1 MTSTDIMPLT
11 RKDFLL
17 LPDGRRIRQIRVFI
31 HQPKLY
37 SAPLEKV
44 LTIPEILAFAAEA
57 RAAARRVEE
66 AARHH
71 KIINIADWN
80 REYLNPNPNDEEC
93 AFCRATAVC
102 PAGAEKV
109 RQVITPL
116 GAIEDLDDVPE
127 RKPSEKPEVTAA
139 RRAATTRLLPES
151 MEHLNEAAK
160 AIPFIEDWCLAVR
173 AELERR
179 MLAGEEAPDFGLELG
194 RRGARAFT
202 DPDVV
207 TEMLR
212 KKFRLKEKDVFNFKL
227 KTPTQLEELT
237 KPSIDEET
245 NEIVPP
251 ALGEKRWAKVSE
263 FIHQKDPVP
272 SVKRKSVI
280 KTPYAVPAPTPL
292 SAIPDDDEEHSD
304 DNLLY

>member
-1 MTSTDIMPLT
+1 MTSTEQAKKTVKVL
-11 RKDFLL
+11 R
-17 LPDGRRIRQIRVFI
+17 LPDGRQIRQIRLFI

-44 LTIPEILAFAAEA
+44 ISVAEILELAAKFK
-57 RAAARRVEE
+57 AAAGRVEQ

-71 KIINIADWN
+71 KVIAIADWN

-93 AFCRATAVC
+93 AFCRAAAVC

-109 RQVITPL
+109 RQTIIPL
-116 GAIEDLDDVPE
+116 GAIEDLDEVPE
-127 RKPSEKPEVTAA
+127 RKPNEKPEVTAK
-139 RRAATTRLLPES
+139 RREITSRLLPDS
-151 MEHLNEAAK
+151 MEHLNAAAK
-160 AIPFIEDWCLAVR
+160 AIPYIEDWCLAVR

-179 MLAGEEAPDFGLELG
+179 MLAGEQAPDFGLELG

-202 DPDVV
+202 DPDIV

-251 ALGEKRWAKVSE
+251 ALGEKRWAKICEYVR
-263 FIHQKDPVP
+263 QKDPVP
-272 SVKRKSVI
+272 SVKRKEVI
-280 KTPYAVPAPTPL
+280 KNPYEMPKPTPL
-292 SAIPDDDEEHSD
+292 AAIPDDDDESSD
-304 DNLLY
+304 DNLY

>member
-1 MTSTDIMPLT
+1 MTSTDKKTVKVL
-11 RKDFLL
+11 R
-17 LPDGRRIRQIRVFI
+17 LPDGRAIRQIRLFI

-37 SAPLEKV
+37 SAPLERV
-44 LTIPEILAFAAEA
+44 ISVAEILEFAEKV
-57 RAAARRVEE
+57 RAAAARVEQ

-71 KIINIADWN
+71 KVIAIADWN

-93 AFCRATAVC
+93 AFCRAQATC
-102 PAGAEKV
+102 PAATEQV
-109 RQVITPL
+109 RSTIIPL

-127 RKPSEKPEVTAA
+127 RKPSEKPDVTAK
-139 RRAATTRLLPES
+139 RREITSRLLPDS
-151 MEHLNEAAK
+151 MEHLNEIAK
-160 AIPFIEDWCLAVR
+160 KIPFIEDYCLAVR

-179 MLAGEEAPDFGLELG
+179 MLAGEVAPDFGLELG
-194 RRGARAFT
+194 RRGARSFT

-207 TEMLR
+207 TDMLR

-251 ALGEKRWAKVSE
+251 VLGEKRWAQVCE
-263 FIHQKDPVP
+263 YVRQKDPVP
-272 SVKRKSVI
+272 SVKRKEAI
-280 KTPYAVPAPTPL
+280 KNPYEMPKPSPL
-292 SAIPDDDEEHSD
+292 NAIVDVDDMMSND
-304 DNLLY
+304 DLY